1 MHFSPCSHYEDVSL
15 EEKYFKVF
23 GQFCGLIF
31 FNNYEFIWI
40 KSAVQYSCPDEVGA
54 LRDSLI
60 SQAFENS
67 FFLLLLI

>member
-1 MHFSPCSHYEDVSL
+1 MHCCPCSHYEDVSL

-31 FNNYEFIWI
+31 NNYEFIWI
-40 KSAVQYSCPDEVGA
+40 KSDVQYSCRDEVGA
-54 LRDSLI
+54 LTDSLI